1 MRLPHF
7 SEDAMSQETAD
18 GSLNSNRL
26 KSMMN
31 IIRRAFSFRDKRP
44 TFQQGSSEETSGLVM
59 EMETMAVNP
68 TTPSSKNSN
77 NKPRID
83 SLPSPSDVPS
93 TSASCSQPT
102 PTSKRAPSIYED
114 PFVAVAADGTIY
126 IKHYYNFHNRAE
138 FQIQGV
144 RHGHIRRNSRV
155 VKVQSVTKIYYN
167 AGSDTRD
174 ETVIKNWGICMNN
187 VWWASH
193 LNRLESNNRF
203 TNVILICDGMH
214 PGFSV
219 SNIDAFAETLQFVG
233 LPADSPF
240 HNGIP
245 SPPLGMLQ
253 IPFIDEDENDVVPKK
268 RKQRRAQ
275 PKPEIKTHLE

>member
-1 MRLPHF
+1 
-7 SEDAMSQETAD
+7 MSQETAD

-44 TFQQGSSEETSGLVM
+44 TSQQGSSEETSGLVM

-83 SLPSPSDVPS
+83 SLPTSDVPS